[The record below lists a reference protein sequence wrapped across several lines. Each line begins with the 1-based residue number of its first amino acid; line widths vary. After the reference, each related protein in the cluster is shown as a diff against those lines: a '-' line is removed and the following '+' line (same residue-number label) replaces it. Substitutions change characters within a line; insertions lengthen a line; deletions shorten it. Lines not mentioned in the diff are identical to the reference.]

1 MDLASKIQKI
11 IDGVMCTKYIG
22 GFVLEIDDDL
32 WTLKLNLNQSE
43 APLSLSYE
51 GSESGFFAFLEKE
64 LRSRQIDRVNYYK
77 GEQTTPG
84 IDHQYIIYEYGNR

>member
-32 WTLKLNLNQSE
+32 
-43 APLSLSYE
+43 
-51 GSESGFFAFLEKE
+51 
-64 LRSRQIDRVNYYK
+64 
-77 GEQTTPG
+77 
-84 IDHQYIIYEYGNR
+84 